1 MKIFVFALLSLL
13 FTNVMWTQSTI
24 LGTLNHDGK
33 TRNYRIHIPAN
44 HNKDIA
50 LPLVFNFH
58 GYTSN
63 AFEQELYSGM
73 NQVADTARFIVCYP
87 DGLNNAW
94 NVGWA
99 FGSTADDVGFTA
111 AMIDEFYV
119 KYGIDKSRVYSCGMS
134 NGGFMSYILACRLN
148 DRIAAIASVTG
159 SMIPNGVNTCKP
171 DRSVPVMEIHGTADG
186 TVNYNGTPL
195 VAASIPNV
203 LKFWQENNGCDQ
215 SPNIEQVPNI
225 NTSDNTTS
233 EKWTYTNCKDG
244 SQLIHFKVN
253 GGGHTWPGALLSIGV
268 TSQDFNASVEIWK
281 FFRQFSIN
289 IPSSVDNPTMTI
301 KPEIFPVPFSDEM
314 HISVKEDTWLVIKDV
329 QGRTVFSQTL
339 PAGNHS
345 LPAQLWNTGMYFVTS
360 KAGQKI
366 NSQKV
371 IKI

>member
-1 MKIFVFALLSLL
+1 MKTIVFALVFLIL
-13 FTNVMWTQSTI
+13 TNMLWSQATV
-24 LGTLNHDGK
+24 LGTLVHDGR
-33 TRNYRIHIPAN
+33 TRNYRIHLPAN
-44 HNKDIA
+44 HNKDVA
-50 LPLVFNFH
+50 LPLIFNFH

-63 AFEQELYSGM
+63 ALEQEFYSGM

-87 DGLNNAW
+87 DGINNAW

-134 NGGFMSYILACRLN
+134 NGGFMSYTLACRLN

-159 SMIPNGVNTCKP
+159 SMIPNGINTCKP
-171 DRSVPVMEIHGTADG
+171 DRAVPVMEIHGTSDG

-195 VAASIPNV
+195 IAASIPNV

-244 SQLIHFKVN
+244 SQLIHFKIN
-253 GGGHTWPGALLSIGV
+253 GGGHTWPGALISIGA

-281 FFRQFSIN
+281 FFKQFSLNQTSLVEENIAN
-289 IPSSVDNPTMTI
+289 SNTEIFPSPFMDELNISIKEATQVMVTDIQGKTLFNQHLQTGFHTIPSS
-301 KPEIFPVPFSDEM
+301 F
-314 HISVKEDTWLVIKDV
+314 
-329 QGRTVFSQTL
+329 
-339 PAGNHS
+339 
-345 LPAQLWNTGMYFVTS
+345 WNAGMYFVTS
-360 KAGQKI
+360 TAGQKI
-366 NSQKV
+366 NTQKV

>member
-1 MKIFVFALLSLL
+1 MKIVFTLIFSFVFLLGIQA
-13 FTNVMWTQSTI
+13 QSTVT
-24 LGTLNHDGK
+24 GTLVHEGK
-33 TRNYRIHIPAN
+33 TRTYRLHLPPN

-63 AFEQELYSGM
+63 AIEQEFYSGM

-87 DGLNNAW
+87 DGINNAW

-99 FGSTADDVGFTA
+99 FGSTADDVGFTS

-134 NGGFMSYILACRLN
+134 NGGFMSYTLACRLN

-159 SMIPNGVNTCKP
+159 SMIPNGINTCKP
-171 DRSVPVMEIHGTADG
+171 NRPVPVMEVHGTADA
-186 TVNYNGTPL
+186 TVSYSGTPL
-195 VAASIPNV
+195 IAAPISSV

-215 SPNIEQVPNI
+215 SPIIEQVPNI
-225 NTSDNTTS
+225 SAIDNTTA

-253 GGGHTWPGALLSIGV
+253 GGGHTWPGSLIGIGV

-281 FFRQFSIN
+281 FFKQFSLSQISSLDDN
-289 IPSSVDNPTMTI
+289 ITTPIAGIYPS
-301 KPEIFPVPFSDEM
+301 PFIDELN
-314 HISVKEDTWLVIKDV
+314 ISIQEDARVMVRDI
-329 QGRTVFSQTL
+329 QGETVFTQSL
-339 PAGNHS
+339 LSGNHTI
-345 LPAQLWNTGMYFVTS
+345 NTDSWSPGMYFVTL
-360 KAGQKI
+360 KAGQKVI
-366 NSQKV
+366 TKKI